1 VDYERHTVE
10 WLAGSPEAFT
20 ENLIETVPTMA
31 AARAGL
37 PADRFEQLRSEIAD
51 FVNDRNM
58 ADDGSFRLV
67 AEYAV
72 IVARKP
78 G

>member
-1 VDYERHTVE
+1 MD
-10 WLAGSPEAFT
+10 
-20 ENLIETVPTMA
+20 TVPTMA

-37 PADRFEQLRSEIAD
+37 PAERYEELRAEIAA
-51 FVNDRNM
+51 FIADRNM
-58 ADDGSFRLV
+58 AGDGSFRLE